1 MVTGKFSL
9 KPSRIEGRNRST
21 HPFTRH
27 LNPSMSAN
35 VSHRVSG
42 AQKHWVGGAPL
53 PMEVNGWTE
62 KVHGRSTPD
71 LGGGL
76 DMTESTDAEEARILL
91 IEKVRNLAYLRADTE
106 EFTLAS
112 GRTSRH
118 FFDTKPV
125 MCDPESA
132 HLLGVLI
139 HDVIANIE
147 GGVDVVG
154 GLELGAVPLTGIV
167 IAKAGVGSTLR
178 GFIMRKEPKGRG
190 GRKTGNPPGIEGST
204 LLAGDR
210 VVILEDVTTTGG
222 SALKAVERL
231 QQMGCIVVACIS
243 IVDRQEGGA
252 EAFEAAGVPLIP
264 LSTLSDYDC

>member
-1 MVTGKFSL
+1 M
-9 KPSRIEGRNRST
+9 EGRQR
-21 HPFTRH
+21 HPMGE
-27 LNPSMSAN
+27 SMA
-35 VSHRVSG
+35 
-42 AQKHWVGGAPL
+42 
-53 PMEVNGWTE
+53 
-62 KVHGRSTPD
+62 
-71 LGGGL
+71 
-76 DMTESTDAEEARILL
+76 ESTGSEDARLRL
-91 IEKVRNLAYLRADTE
+91 IEKVRNLAYLCADTE

-139 HDVIANIE
+139 HDHISKID

-154 GLELGAVPLTGIV
+154 GLELGAVPLTGIA
-167 IAKAGVGSTLR
+167 IAKAGIGSNLR

-204 LLAGDR
+204 IQSGDR
-210 VVILEDVTTTGG
+210 VLILEDVTTTGG

-231 QQMGCIVVACIS
+231 QNMWCSVIACIS
-243 IVDRQEGGA
+243 IVDREEGGK
-252 EAFEAAGVPLIP
+252 EAFEAAGIP
-264 LSTLSDYDC
+264 LHALTTLSDYV